1 MCKKREGGMYVS
13 QTVET
18 LFSIFDSSAVVLRKE
33 LDVTYLEALVE
44 TGDNLF
50 EGAILQ
56 EELSE
61 SAIERLNREYST
73 FNEETYKGEE
83 IRKAFQLAILKG
95 MKEGVQANHEMT
107 PDAVGMF
114 MSYLFHKFMQG
125 QNEITV
131 LDPAIGTG
139 NLMTTVFNSAK
150 EGLTMSGFGVE
161 VDEVLIKLALVNANL
176 QKHAIEFFHQD
187 GLAPLY
193 IDPVDAVVSDLP
205 VGYYPNEIGASEYKL
220 KADEGMSY
228 AHHLFIE
235 QSVKHTK
242 EGGYLFFLVP
252 NFIFESDQAPKL
264 HAFIKETC
272 FIQGLLQLPVSMFK
286 NEKNAKSIFVLQKKG
301 ANVTMP
307 KQALLVELP
316 KFSNMKAMEDI
327 MDQLNTWF
335 ATHK

>member
-1 MCKKREGGMYVS
+1 MS

-73 FNEETYKGEE
+73 FNEETYKGKE

>member
-1 MCKKREGGMYVS
+1 MYVS

-139 NLMTTVFNSAK
+139 NLITTVFNSAK

>member
-1 MCKKREGGMYVS
+1 MYVS

-61 SAIERLNREYST
+61 AAIERLNREYST

-187 GLAPLY
+187 GLASLY

-301 ANVTMP
+301 PSVTMP

>member
-1 MCKKREGGMYVS
+1 MYVS

-18 LFSIFDSSAVVLRKE
+18 LFSIFDSSTVVLRKE

-61 SAIERLNREYST
+61 AAIERLNREYST

-125 QNEITV
+125 QNEINV

-301 ANVTMP
+301 PSVTMP

>member
-1 MCKKREGGMYVS
+1 MYVS
-13 QTVET
+13 QAVET
-18 LFSIFDSSAVVLRKE
+18 LFSIFDSSTVVLRKE

-61 SAIERLNREYST
+61 STIERLNREYST

-125 QNEITV
+125 QKEITV

-139 NLMTTVFNSAK
+139 NLMTTLFNSAK
-150 EGLTMSGFGVE
+150 EELTMSGFGVE

-205 VGYYPNEIGASEYKL
+205 IGYYPNEIVASEYTL
-220 KADEGMSY
+220 KANEGMSY

-301 ANVTMP
+301 HDVIMP

-316 KFSNMKAMEDI
+316 KFSNMKAMENM

>member
-1 MCKKREGGMYVS
+1 MYVS

-205 VGYYPNEIGASEYKL
+205 IGYYPNEIGASEYKL

-301 ANVTMP
+301 SNVTMP

>member
-1 MCKKREGGMYVS
+1 MYVS

-301 ANVTMP
+301 SNVTMP

-316 KFSNMKAMEDI
+316 KFSNMKAMENI

>member
-1 MCKKREGGMYVS
+1 MS

-114 MSYLFHKFMQG
+114 MSYLFHKFMQD

>member
-1 MCKKREGGMYVS
+1 MYVS
-13 QTVET
+13 QAVET
-18 LFSIFDSSAVVLRKE
+18 LFSIFDSSTVVLRKE

-61 SAIERLNREYST
+61 STIERLNREYST

-125 QNEITV
+125 QKEITV

-139 NLMTTVFNSAK
+139 NLMTTLFNSAK
-150 EGLTMSGFGVE
+150 EELTMSGFGVE

-205 VGYYPNEIGASEYKL
+205 IGYYPNEIVASEYTL
-220 KADEGMSY
+220 KANEGMSY

-301 ANVTMP
+301 QGVTMP

-316 KFSNMKAMEDI
+316 KFSNMKAMENI

>member
-1 MCKKREGGMYVS
+1 MS

-131 LDPAIGTG
+131 LNPAIGTG

>member
-1 MCKKREGGMYVS
+1 MYVS

-50 EGAILQ
+50 EGAIVQ

-61 SAIERLNREYST
+61 AAIERLNREYST

-301 ANVTMP
+301 PSVTMP

>member
-1 MCKKREGGMYVS
+1 MS

-125 QNEITV
+125 QNEVTV

-193 IDPVDAVVSDLP
+193 IDPVDAVISDLP
-205 VGYYPNEIGASEYKL
+205 IGYYPNEIGASEYKL

-301 ANVTMP
+301 PSVTMP

-316 KFSNMKAMEDI
+316 KFSNMKAMENI

>member
-1 MCKKREGGMYVS
+1 MS
-13 QTVET
+13 QAVET
-18 LFSIFDSSAVVLRKE
+18 LFSIFDSSTVVLRKE

-61 SAIERLNREYST
+61 STIERLNREYST

-125 QNEITV
+125 QKEITV

-139 NLMTTVFNSAK
+139 NLMTTLFNSAK
-150 EGLTMSGFGVE
+150 EELTMSGFGVE

-205 VGYYPNEIGASEYKL
+205 IGYYPNEIVASEYTL

-301 ANVTMP
+301 QGVTMP

-316 KFSNMKAMEDI
+316 KFSNMKAMENI

>member
-1 MCKKREGGMYVS
+1 MG

-150 EGLTMSGFGVE
+150 EGLAMSGFGVE

-193 IDPVDAVVSDLP
+193 IDPVDAVISDLP
-205 VGYYPNEIGASEYKL
+205 IGYYPNEIGASEYKL

-228 AHHLFIE
+228 AHHLFLE

-301 ANVTMP
+301 PSVTMP

-316 KFSNMKAMEDI
+316 KFSNMKAMENI

>member
-1 MCKKREGGMYVS
+1 MYVS

-125 QNEITV
+125 QNEVTV

-205 VGYYPNEIGASEYKL
+205 IGYYPNEIGASEYKL

-316 KFSNMKAMEDI
+316 KFSNMKAMENI

>member
-1 MCKKREGGMYVS
+1 MYVS

-114 MSYLFHKFMQG
+114 MSYLFHKFMTG

-139 NLMTTVFNSAK
+139 NLMTTVFNSAQ
-150 EGLTMSGFGVE
+150 ENITMSGFGVE

-301 ANVTMP
+301 PSVTMP

>member
-1 MCKKREGGMYVS
+1 MS

-61 SAIERLNREYST
+61 AAIERLNREYST

-114 MSYLFHKFMQG
+114 MSYLFHKFMKG

-139 NLMTTVFNSAK
+139 NLMTTVFNSAQ
-150 EGLTMSGFGVE
+150 ENVTMSGFGVE

-252 NFIFESDQAPKL
+252 NFIFESDQTPKL

-301 ANVTMP
+301 PSVTMP

>member
-1 MCKKREGGMYVS
+1 MS

-150 EGLTMSGFGVE
+150 EGLAMSGFGVE

-193 IDPVDAVVSDLP
+193 IDPVDVVVSDLP
-205 VGYYPNEIGASEYKL
+205 IGYYPNEIGASEYKL

-301 ANVTMP
+301 PSVTMP

-316 KFSNMKAMEDI
+316 KFSNMKAMENI

>member
-1 MCKKREGGMYVS
+1 MS

-114 MSYLFHKFMQG
+114 MSYLFHKFMKG

-139 NLMTTVFNSAK
+139 NLMTTVFNSAQ
-150 EGLTMSGFGVE
+150 ENVTMSGFGVE

-301 ANVTMP
+301 PSVTMP

-335 ATHK
+335 ATQK

>member
-1 MCKKREGGMYVS
+1 MYVS

-61 SAIERLNREYST
+61 AAIERLNREYST

-150 EGLTMSGFGVE
+150 EELTMSGFGVE

-187 GLAPLY
+187 GLASLY

-301 ANVTMP
+301 PSVTMP

>member
-1 MCKKREGGMYVS
+1 MS

-56 EELSE
+56 EELSG
-61 SAIERLNREYST
+61 ATIERLNREYST

-125 QNEITV
+125 QKEITV

-150 EGLTMSGFGVE
+150 EGLAMSGFGVE

-193 IDPVDAVVSDLP
+193 IDPVDAVISDLP
-205 VGYYPNEIGASEYKL
+205 IGYYPNEIGASEYTL

-301 ANVTMP
+301 QDVIMP

-316 KFSNMKAMEDI
+316 KFSNMKAMENI

-335 ATHK
+335 ATQK

>member
-1 MCKKREGGMYVS
+1 MS

-95 MKEGVQANHEMT
+95 MNEGVQANHEMT

>member
-1 MCKKREGGMYVS
+1 MYVS

-107 PDAVGMF
+107 PDAVGLF

-125 QNEITV
+125 QNEIAV

-150 EGLTMSGFGVE
+150 EGLAMSGFGVE

-193 IDPVDAVVSDLP
+193 IDPVDAVISDLP
-205 VGYYPNEIGASEYKL
+205 IGYYPNEIGASEYKL

-264 HAFIKETC
+264 HVFIKETC

-301 ANVTMP
+301 PSVTMP

>member
-1 MCKKREGGMYVS
+1 MYVS

-125 QNEITV
+125 QDEITV

-150 EGLTMSGFGVE
+150 EGLAMSGFGVE

-193 IDPVDAVVSDLP
+193 IDPVDVVISDLP
-205 VGYYPNEIGASEYKL
+205 IGYYPNEIGASEYKL

-301 ANVTMP
+301 PSVTMP

-316 KFSNMKAMEDI
+316 KFSNMKAMENI

>member
-1 MCKKREGGMYVS
+1 MYVS

-114 MSYLFHKFMQG
+114 MSYLFHKFIKG

-139 NLMTTVFNSAK
+139 NLMTTVFNSAQ
-150 EGLTMSGFGVE
+150 ENVTMSGFGVE

-301 ANVTMP
+301 PSVTMP

>member
-1 MCKKREGGMYVS
+1 MYVS

-61 SAIERLNREYST
+61 SAIERLNREYSR

-205 VGYYPNEIGASEYKL
+205 IGYYPNEIGASEYKL

-301 ANVTMP
+301 SNVTMP

-316 KFSNMKAMEDI
+316 KFSNMKAMENI

>member
-1 MCKKREGGMYVS
+1 MS

-252 NFIFESDQAPKL
+252 NFIFESEQAPKL

>member
-1 MCKKREGGMYVS
+1 MYVS

-18 LFSIFDSSAVVLRKE
+18 LFSIFDFSAVVLRKE

-125 QNEITV
+125 QNEIAV

-150 EGLTMSGFGVE
+150 EGLAMSGFGVE

-193 IDPVDAVVSDLP
+193 IDPVDAVISDLP
-205 VGYYPNEIGASEYKL
+205 IGYYPNEIGASEYKL

-301 ANVTMP
+301 PSVTMP

>member
-1 MCKKREGGMYVS
+1 MYVS

-44 TGDNLF
+44 TGNNLF

-150 EGLTMSGFGVE
+150 EGIAMSGFGVE

-205 VGYYPNEIGASEYKL
+205 IGYYPNEIGASEYKL

-301 ANVTMP
+301 PSVTMP

-316 KFSNMKAMEDI
+316 KFSNMKAMENI

>member
-1 MCKKREGGMYVS
+1 MYVS
-13 QTVET
+13 QAVET
-18 LFSIFDSSAVVLRKE
+18 LFSIFDSSTVVLRKE
-33 LDVTYLEALVE
+33 LDITYLEALVE

-61 SAIERLNREYST
+61 STIERLNREYST

-125 QNEITV
+125 QKEITV

-139 NLMTTVFNSAK
+139 NLMTTLFNSAK
-150 EGLTMSGFGVE
+150 EELTMSGFGVE

-205 VGYYPNEIGASEYKL
+205 IGYYPNEIVASEYTL

-301 ANVTMP
+301 QGVTMP

-316 KFSNMKAMEDI
+316 KFSNMKAMENI

>member
-1 MCKKREGGMYVS
+1 MYVS

-61 SAIERLNREYST
+61 SAIEMLNREYST

-114 MSYLFHKFMQG
+114 MSYLFHKFMKG

-139 NLMTTVFNSAK
+139 NLMTTVFNSAQ
-150 EGLTMSGFGVE
+150 ENITMSGFGVE

-301 ANVTMP
+301 PSVTMP

>member
-1 MCKKREGGMYVS
+1 MS

-61 SAIERLNREYST
+61 AAIERLNREYST

-176 QKHAIEFFHQD
+176 QKYAIEFFHQD

-301 ANVTMP
+301 PSVTMP

>member
-1 MCKKREGGMYVS
+1 MS

-205 VGYYPNEIGASEYKL
+205 IGYYPNEIGASEYKL

-301 ANVTMP
+301 QGVTIP

-316 KFSNMKAMEDI
+316 KFSNMKAMENI

>member
-1 MCKKREGGMYVS
+1 MYVS

-205 VGYYPNEIGASEYKL
+205 IGYYPNEIGASEYKL

-301 ANVTMP
+301 SSVTMP

>member
-1 MCKKREGGMYVS
+1 MS

-205 VGYYPNEIGASEYKL
+205 IGYYPNEIGASEYKL

-252 NFIFESDQAPKL
+252 NFIFKSDQAPKL

-301 ANVTMP
+301 SNVTMP

-316 KFSNMKAMEDI
+316 KFSNMKAMENI

>member
-1 MCKKREGGMYVS
+1 MYVS

-114 MSYLFHKFMQG
+114 MSYLFHKFMRG

>member
-1 MCKKREGGMYVS
+1 MYVS

-205 VGYYPNEIGASEYKL
+205 IGYYPNEIGASEYKL

-252 NFIFESDQAPKL
+252 NFIFESEQAPKL

-301 ANVTMP
+301 SNVTIP

-316 KFSNMKAMEDI
+316 KFSNMKAMENI

>member
-1 MCKKREGGMYVS
+1 MS

-139 NLMTTVFNSAK
+139 NLMTTVFNSTK

>member
-1 MCKKREGGMYVS
+1 MS

-205 VGYYPNEIGASEYKL
+205 IGYYPNEIGASEYKL

-242 EGGYLFFLVP
+242 SGGYLFFLVP

-316 KFSNMKAMEDI
+316 KFSNMKAMENI